1 MIELCKL
8 FFQSLLSRLK
18 TFEDFRFLAE
28 IQVDLPDLLSCD
40 GFGTWV
46 VQVRNELF
54 LGLRKTKI
62 GKIILD
68 HAESFVSKI

>member
-1 MIELCKL
+1 
-8 FFQSLLSRLK
+8 
-18 TFEDFRFLAE
+18 
-28 IQVDLPDLLSCD
+28 VDLPDLLSCD

-46 VQVRNELF
+46 IQVRNELF
-54 LGLRKTKI
+54 LSLRKTKI